1 MTKGRALCP
10 SAPAGAKARLI
21 GVVTGA
27 GQVAFLGTPR
37 PVDQAFLGAAGEG
50 REAERKFR
58 FTAPCAERACAN
70 WSQSGCSLPA
80 RIAAD
85 LASAAPVAAELP
97 ACGIR
102 DHCVWFS
109 QAGGDACASCRFVVT
124 RAG

>member
-1 MTKGRALCP
+1 MTNGRALCP

-27 GQVAFLGTPR
+27 GQVAFLGAPR
-37 PVDQAFLGAAGEG
+37 AVDRAFLDAAGEG

-58 FTAPCAERACAN
+58 FTAPCAERGCAN
-70 WSQSGCSLPA
+70 WAQGGCALPA

-85 LASAAPVAAELP
+85 LAPAASPVAGLP
-97 ACGIR
+97 ECGIR

>member
-21 GVVTGA
+21 GVVTSA

-37 PVDQAFLGAAGEG
+37 PVDHAFLDAADEG
-50 REAERKFR
+50 REAERRFR
-58 FTAPCAERACAN
+58 FTAPCAERGCAN
-70 WSQSGCSLPA
+70 WDQGGCALPG

-85 LASAAPVAAELP
+85 LASAAPFAADSP

-109 QAGGDACASCRFVVT
+109 QTGSNACATCRLVVT